1 VRYPLFQNEND
12 SDVDDNS
19 GVVLSHPNPCSVV
32 RRPATI
38 PGLHSANWE
47 ASHALCAKCDA
58 IIAGHPDGGMPLMAK
73 TATVDKSNGGGKL
86 SVTSWEKDIV
96 VV

>member
-1 VRYPLFQNEND
+1 MFQNEND

-32 RRPATI
+32 HCPATC
-38 PGLHSANWE
+38 PGFNSANWN
-47 ASHALCAKCDA
+47 ASHVLVDKCAA
-58 IIAGHPDGGMPLMAK
+58 IIASPPDGGRPLMAK
-73 TATVDKSNGGGKL
+73 TAIVDKNNGGGKK
-86 SVTSWEKDIV
+86 SAISWEKDIV